1 MVATVCGI
9 VREEGA
15 MKLWQ
20 GVTPA
25 LYRHVVYRYLYLEM
39 HFKHFLVACDL
50 SFRLKN
56 LLLSV
61 YLPFSVVFELQF
73 TIE

>member
-1 MVATVCGI
+1 MVATACGI

-25 LYRHVVYRYLYLEM
+25 LYRHVVYRYIFFVHLW
-39 HFKHFLVACDL
+39 HFSD
-50 SFRLKN
+50 R
-56 LLLSV
+56 
-61 YLPFSVVFELQF
+61 
-73 TIE
+73 